1 MAFNQDSIAAQIKDS
16 VAALLLA
23 RKEISNEID
32 REGHDEDKIL
42 GKGTFSDADEEWGA
56 GGRTGLVASM
66 QGIRT
71 VFNALAA
78 LDRHPVDI
86 WDAVSP
92 DSNEPE
98 PPIHDLLDEWASCL
112 DQLDE
117 DGYHA
122 DPYDLGNELS
132 QMFRLEDHEPC
143 YVDTVAWALSTSV
156 LVNYIIK
163 TKGGALLNRTTES
176 GLLDRTRKRLLASL
190 QVLLDAQ
197 TEDGGWG
204 WWPKSSTGHLIFTW
218 SAVGGISD
226 LYDFV
231 LGESEKE
238 TDIGPDI
245 EMRDYLHESDSGI
258 LARLQ
263 ESRQKASDFL
273 SRKYLKIATTPQG
286 LQASDVSENDI
297 VVAPKNPLTLVFCE
311 LYLLEALI
319 LVDYHERHEDQSGSR
334 EDELELLFTQIV
346 GKLPRIKD
354 PAFALNTDATTL
366 QFNVRSSQKYKGEQV
381 VFTAMDGGLWPQ
393 LLRTLV
399 LYRFYVKKDPLSDP
413 NIVGEK
419 GSALRLLL
427 DARRP
432 PEVHNPGL
440 WDTESFNLAIT
451 ARAIDGLVDSF
462 DYFDLQRKLHHP
474 ESPHSHPVL
483 VQDGL
488 ATAIA
493 DAVYPLIEQR
503 IQTSLQVGE
512 LSGTLASVASRV
524 SAEFLGDS
532 ATASPVQPA
541 AEQPDLHMSV
551 AHLMDIV
558 ADATSHDWLP
568 GCQQLDPDAVVRILL
583 GSKAELMRADDNVYQ
598 LFSRLAWLS
607 FNVGVRL
614 WSTILQEVVV
624 ERVPREEQDD
634 FRAKIGKDG
643 PGSLAERLKQVMM
656 VLADA
661 EQQAADGIDEDRP
674 SYRKIAQSLLCA
686 TKPPASP
693 AGRSGKKG

>member
-1 MAFNQDSIAAQIKDS
+1 MAFNQDFLTDQIKDS
-16 VAALLLA
+16 VVALLRA

-32 REGHDEDKIL
+32 REGRDEDKVV
-42 GKGTFSDADEEWGA
+42 GKCTFSDADEEWGA
-56 GGRTGLVASM
+56 GGRTGLMASM

-78 LDRHPVDI
+78 LDKHPGDI
-86 WDAVSP
+86 WDAVLPEST
-92 DSNEPE
+92 EVE
-98 PPIHDLLDEWASCL
+98 PPIYDLLDEWASCL
-112 DQLDE
+112 DQLDD

-143 YVDTVAWALSTSV
+143 YVDTVSWVLSTSV
-156 LVNYIIK
+156 LVNYVIK
-163 TKGGALLNRTTES
+163 TKGGELLKRTTES
-176 GLLDRTRKRLLASL
+176 GLLTRTRKRLLASL
-190 QVLLDAQ
+190 QVLLGAQ
-197 TEDGGWG
+197 TADGGWG
-204 WWPKSSTGHLIFTW
+204 WWPRSGKGHLIFTW
-218 SAVGGISD
+218 SAVGGIAD

-238 TDIGPDI
+238 IDIGPDI
-245 EMRDYLHESDSGI
+245 EMIEYLKESDSGI

-263 ESRQKASDFL
+263 GSRQKASDFL
-273 SRKYLKIATTPQG
+273 SQRYLKAATTPQG
-286 LQASDVSENDI
+286 LQASDVSEGDI
-297 VVAPKNPLTLVFCE
+297 VVAPKDPLTLVFCE

-319 LVDYHERHEDQSGSR
+319 LVDYHERHEDQSDSR
-334 EDELELLFTQIV
+334 EDELELLFAQIV

-354 PAFALNTDATTL
+354 PTFALNTDATTL
-366 QFNVRSSQKYKGEQV
+366 QFNIKSSKKYKGEYV

-427 DARRP
+427 DARRSS
-432 PEVHNPGL
+432 EVQNPGL
-440 WDTESFNLAIT
+440 WDIESFNLAIT

-474 ESPHSHPVL
+474 ESAHSHPVI

-503 IQTSLQVGE
+503 IQASLQVGE
-512 LSGTLASVASRV
+512 LSSVLASVATQATAELSSDRSTV
-524 SAEFLGDS
+524 SPAQPLGDRS
-532 ATASPVQPA
+532 DLRTPVAQLL
-541 AEQPDLHMSV
+541 E
-551 AHLMDIV
+551 IV

-583 GSKAELMRADDNVYQ
+583 GSKAELMRTDDRTYQ

-624 ERVPREEQDD
+624 ERVPREEQDE
-634 FRAKIGKDG
+634 FRAKIGKAG

-656 VLADA
+656 VVADA
-661 EQQAADGIDEDRP
+661 EQQAADGSDEDRP
-674 SYRKIAQSLLCA
+674 SYRKIAQSLVSV
-686 TKPPASP
+686 TKQTAAPA
-693 AGRSGKKG
+693 ARSGKKV